1 MFPYSYRKKISN
13 TSLNLNFRNVSERV
27 KSQYLNSYK
36 AIVEFVIENRYDV
49 PHSYSSRDWKKV
61 MIELQCA
68 AYMKLRKS
76 ISSGSIPA
84 NQIDDATLNY
94 LKYDTITEKARVD
107 WHDLYI
113 RSSQSN

>member
-1 MFPYSYRKKISN
+1 MFPYNYRKQVSS
-13 TSLNLNFRNVSERV
+13 TSLNLNFRNVTERV

-49 PHSYSSRDWKKV
+49 PRSYSSRDWKKV
-61 MIELQCA
+61 MIELQCS

-76 ISSGSIPA
+76 ISSGSIPID
-84 NQIDDATLNY
+84 QIDDVTLNY
-94 LKYDTITEKARVD
+94 LKYDSITEKVRVD
-107 WHDLYI
+107 WHDLYV

>member
-13 TSLNLNFRNVSERV
+13 TSLNLNFRNVSERM

-36 AIVEFVIENRYDV
+36 AIVELVIENQYDV
-49 PHSYSSRDWKKV
+49 PRSYSRKDWKRV

-76 ISSGSIPA
+76 ISSGSISVD
-84 NQIDDATLNY
+84 QIDDTTLNY
-94 LKYDTITEKARVD
+94 LKYDTVTEKVRVD
-107 WHDLYI
+107 WHDLYV
-113 RSSQSN
+113 RSSESN

>member
-1 MFPYSYRKKISN
+1 MFPYSYKREVSN
-13 TSLNLNFRNVSERV
+13 SSLNLNFRNVTERV

-49 PHSYSSRDWKKV
+49 PRSYSNKGWKKV

-76 ISSGSIPA
+76 ISSGSIPTDK
-84 NQIDDATLNY
+84 IDDKTLNY
-94 LKYDTITEKARVD
+94 LKCDTITEKVRID
-107 WHDLYI
+107 WHELYL